1 MRGVVFLGDRLLE
14 LREFPDPT
22 PGPGEVVIAIKASGM
37 CGSDLHAYRA
47 RGNAAAA
54 LGFAGGG
61 PVIAGHE
68 PCGVVAAVGAGVT
81 DVAVGQRVMNHHY
94 AGCGRCAHCRQGW
107 SQLCPNGFIVY
118 GVTGHGGHAPFMKV
132 PARTLVSLPDEL
144 SFEEGAAISC
154 GTGTLDVSPDLLRR
168 QLTLLASWTFS
179 AVGQEECARF
189 IAERQIPLGRL
200 LTHRFALDQAAEAYR
215 LFDTQTTGKGVF
227 VF

>member
-1 MRGVVFLGDRLLE
+1 MRGVVFLGERKLE
-14 LREFPDPT
+14 LREFADPL

-81 DVAVGQRVMNHHY
+81 AALDCTGSPEARAAAVR
-94 AGCGRCAHCRQGW
+94 
-107 SQLCPNGFIVY
+107 
-118 GVTGHGGHAPFMKV
+118 
-132 PARTLVSLPDEL
+132 
-144 SFEEGAAISC
+144 
-154 GTGTLDVSPDLLRR
+154 GTGTWGRVCFVGEGGTVTLDVSPDLLRR